1 VSGHIGRAFVAVV
14 PPTSVL
20 DAIARVVVATGSP
33 PPGWRWIPRE
43 QWHLTLQFLGRVDD
57 AEAVAAALQ
66 HAAKSQVAFAAS
78 LGGGGA
84 FPSARRAGV
93 VWAGV
98 TDGSDVF
105 TELAARV
112 ALALEPLGYE
122 PDAGRFHPHLTVA
135 RARGKERRDGRVLVE
150 TLGAAPPGERFGV
163 EEVVLFE
170 SRTRPAGAEYVVRAR
185 CPLAG
190 AKRGERGEDA

>member
-1 VSGHIGRAFVAVV
+1 VSEQIGRAFVAVV
-14 PPTSVL
+14 PPAPVL
-20 DAIARVVVATGSP
+20 DAIARVVAAAGSP
-33 PPGWRWIPRE
+33 PPGWRWTPRE

-57 AEAVAAALQ
+57 AEAVVAAIQ
-66 HAAKSQVAFAAS
+66 RAARSLPAFDAR

-98 TDGSDVF
+98 SGGSDAF

-112 ALALEPLGYE
+112 AVALEPLGYE
-122 PDAGRFHPHLTVA
+122 PEPGRFHPHLTVA
-135 RARGKERRDGRVLVE
+135 RARGRERRDGRVLVE
-150 TLGAAPPGERFGV
+150 ALGAATLGERFGV
-163 EEVVLFE
+163 DEVVLFE
-170 SRTRPAGAEYVVRAR
+170 SRTRPEGAQYVVRAR

-190 AKRGERGEDA
+190 AERGEDA